1 MSGVSPFLAFL
12 LLLAAAFVAYRWRAA
27 VGRERKLLQTLSE
40 RKSDLLRASG
50 RLESANRQ
58 LERLASLDGLTG
70 VANRALFEEVLDRE
84 WRRLTRYNLPLT
96 VILVDIDSFTL
107 YNESNSHRAGDE
119 CLRKLASYLAGA
131 VNRPGDLV
139 ARYAADEFAVLLAG
153 TEPAGGITVADTL
166 RAGVSH
172 LAIPRSPEIAD
183 PVTICVGVATVVP
196 WEGMN
201 PAALIERA
209 EWALSRARKR
219 GLNRTEIYA
228 A

>member
-1 MSGVSPFLAFL
+1 MPSVSPFAASL
-12 LLLAAAFVAYRWRAA
+12 LLLAAAFFAYCWRAA
-27 VGRERKLLQTLSE
+27 AGRERKLLQTLGE

-50 RLESANRQ
+50 RLESANRH

-96 VILVDIDSFTL
+96 LILLDIDCFTV
-107 YNESNSHRAGDE
+107 YNESNSHRTGDE

-131 VNRPGDLV
+131 VNRPGDIV

-153 TEPAGGITVADTL
+153 TDAAGGITVADTL
-166 RAGVSH
+166 RTGVAT
-172 LAIPRSPEIAD
+172 LAIPRASESAD
-183 PVTICVGVATVVP
+183 HVTICVGVATVVP

-201 PAALIERA
+201 PAALVERT

-219 GLNRTEIYA
+219 GTNRTEVYA